1 MISTRRRSARLAL
14 AAARKAVVRQR
25 GAPPL
30 RRQRITRLSSGVPRR
45 DIGAAPSAA
54 QVARPDGQARA
65 LPCGGELVAG
75 VPAPVRHGD
84 DLGRRRFAC
93 HPAVE
98 RGLLPPGREARGLF
112 EPGDLV
118 PHDVEPVVA
127 DNAPRV
133 AGVLVPAPW
142 RVWRGEG
149 VDEVKRVGKLGEKR

>member
-1 MISTRRRSARLAL
+1 MVCGLWWIFYFARGKENVSFFFTFSLSFLRSRASKMNILLHPLTPSHVLRARVLRRRLEVG
-14 AAARKAVVRQR
+14 AV
-25 GAPPL
+25 GLNAPGL
-30 RRQRITRLSSGVPRR
+30 R
-45 DIGAAPSAA
+45 
-54 QVARPDGQARA
+54 
-65 LPCGGELVAG
+65 
-75 VPAPVRHGD
+75 RHGD

-118 PHDVEPVVA
+118 PHDFEPVVA